1 MLSKINIA
9 ALPIFL
15 ALCAWVIWYR
25 RKGIEICPRRHRALN
40 ILVVSAAIGAWLYT
54 GYWSFDSVTRVL
66 GFPFTAA
73 IYEYHDGKWFDYVGH
88 ITIPA
93 LIANFLFWLLLFR
106 LPLTSYL
113 QRKTEKPNK
122 ACEATGD
129 NVSS

>member
-1 MLSKINIA
+1 MLTKINIS

-15 ALCAWVIWYR
+15 MLLAWAIWYR
-25 RKGIEICPRRHRALN
+25 RNGIEIFPRRCRALN
-40 ILVVSAAIGAWLYT
+40 ILVIFAAIGAWNYT
-54 GYWSFDSVTRVL
+54 CYWSLDSVTRVL

-73 IYEYHDGKWFDYVGH
+73 IYELHDGKWFDYVGH

-113 QRKTEKPNK
+113 QRKTEKPNNK
-122 ACEATGD
+122 G
-129 NVSS
+129 S